1 MHLAFLLFIFHP
13 SHDQSN
19 RSPSFYSTTF
29 QNLPSISELLSSVP
43 IPAPYKAVE
52 VSSNLLVKVFFF
64 SFFIAPLNVD
74 CCLLMFCAKVGP
86 HNFPHVFMFFRFLL
100 TATRS
105 TFAADQQQHSEMASH
120 SHSFN
125 FKKFLHFCSYEFSSF
140 LFVCLRVQNF
150 ASIKKIGK
158 ASILYTYF

>member
-1 MHLAFLLFIFHP
+1 
-13 SHDQSN
+13 
-19 RSPSFYSTTF
+19 
-29 QNLPSISELLSSVP
+29 
-43 IPAPYKAVE
+43 VE

-105 TFAADQQQHSEMASH
+105 TFAADQLQHSEMVLH
-120 SHSFN
+120 SHSCT

-140 LFVCLRVQNF
+140 LFVCLRVQI
-150 ASIKKIGK
+150 SLPYRIMGT
-158 ASILYTYF
+158 ASILYTYFLIFLDQSWFENGI